1 MRETGVIMKNAA
13 SHLPEISMRR
23 ASRIITLAILAT
35 AAGGCT
41 DLTPP
46 APATTAGIAA
56 LDPSALS
63 AVREE
68 GWEGGAIVLNSGE
81 GQPTPTCFF
90 RGTFFTTQAS
100 VARSPSGNW
109 TLSCSFDGL
118 PAITEQES
126 STGWL
131 CSIIGDPSAQTH
143 HSSWVRSPS
152 GSAHLSCHFSDKPIQ
167 DAVVSFGD
175 VVAAAQQGAFT
186 TALAAAA
193 GQAVSGE
200 TVNVGLGC
208 SAISADLS
216 GKIAVAE
223 RGVCAFSDKA
233 RNALDAGAAGIVVYN
248 SAPFGDQIIVMGG
261 LSPVDIPAVF
271 VGRST
276 GLALLATT
284 PTQVTI
290 TYCNRSASCRGQ
302 L

>member
-1 MRETGVIMKNAA
+1 MVENGA
-13 SHLPEISMRR
+13 SPLLELSMRR
-23 ASRIITLAILAT
+23 ASCIIALAIAAT
-35 AAGGCT
+35 AAGACT
-41 DLTPP
+41 DVTPP
-46 APATTAGIAA
+46 PPATAARITA
-56 LDPSALS
+56 LDGTMLS

-81 GQPTPTCFF
+81 GQRTPTCFF
-90 RGTFFTTQAS
+90 RGTFFTIQAS

-109 TLSCSFDGL
+109 TLSCRFEGL
-118 PAITEQES
+118 PEIAEPES

-143 HSSWVRSPS
+143 HSSWLRTTS
-152 GSAHLSCHFSDKPIQ
+152 GTAHLSCHFSDKPVR

-175 VVAAAQQGAFT
+175 VAALAQQGSFSS
-186 TALAAAA
+186 ALADAA
-193 GQAVSGE
+193 GQSVSGE
-200 TVNVGLGC
+200 TVNIGLGC
-208 SAISADLS
+208 APIAADLT

-233 RNALDAGAAGIVVYN
+233 QRALDAGAAGIIVYN
-248 SAPFGDQIIVMGG
+248 SAPFGDQIIIMGG
-261 LSPVDIPAVF
+261 LAPVDIPAVF

-276 GLALLATT
+276 GLALLT

-290 TYCNRSASCRGQ
+290 TYCNRSASCRGE

>member
-1 MRETGVIMKNAA
+1 
-13 SHLPEISMRR
+13 MRR
-23 ASRIITLAILAT
+23 ASCIIALAIAAT
-35 AAGGCT
+35 AAGACT
-41 DLTPP
+41 DVTPP
-46 APATTAGIAA
+46 PPATAARITA
-56 LDPSALS
+56 LDGTMLS

-81 GQPTPTCFF
+81 GQRTPTCFF
-90 RGTFFTTQAS
+90 RGTFFTIQAS

-109 TLSCSFDGL
+109 TLSCRFEGL
-118 PAITEQES
+118 PEIAEQES

-152 GSAHLSCHFSDKPIQ
+152 GEAHLSCHFSDKPIQ
-167 DAVVSFGD
+167 DAVVTFAD
-175 VVAAAQQGAFT
+175 VVAPAQQGAFT
-186 TALAAAA
+186 TALADAP
-193 GQAVSGE
+193 GQTVSGE
-200 TVNVGLGC
+200 TVSVGLAC
-208 SAISADLS
+208 SPISADLT

-233 RNALDAGAAGIVVYN
+233 KNALDAGAAGIIVYN
-248 SAPFGDQIIVMGG
+248 SAAFGDQIIIMGG

-276 GLALLATT
+276 GLALLAAT

-290 TYCNRSASCRGQ
+290 TYCNRSASCRGA